1 MVHQS
6 VTRILLVLISAV
18 TVAAAAAC
26 SSPTEPSPELKGG
39 VVAVFDVS
47 GERFS
52 VFVRNSEAAQRLIR
66 IRNGENFGQIPNGR
80 ILRGAGVA
88 NHNAPHAWHLDPDDI
103 SIVDAAIEVC
113 DGRPSYVDENIAE
126 YVDVVGR
133 YCPWGAKLVR
143 VEDYR

>member
-1 MVHQS
+1 MFHRS
-6 VTRILLVLISAV
+6 VTRILCVLVSAF
-18 TVAAAAAC
+18 TVSAAAAC
-26 SSPTEPSPELKGG
+26 SSPTEPSAELKGG
-39 VVAVFDVS
+39 VVAVYDVS

-52 VFVRNSEAAQRLIR
+52 VFVRNSAAVQRLIR
-66 IRNGENFGQIPNGR
+66 IRNGENLGQIPNGR
-80 ILRGAGVA
+80 ILRGAGAA
-88 NHNAPHAWHLDPDDI
+88 NHNTPHAWHLDPDDI
-103 SIVDAAIEVC
+103 SIVDVAIEVC